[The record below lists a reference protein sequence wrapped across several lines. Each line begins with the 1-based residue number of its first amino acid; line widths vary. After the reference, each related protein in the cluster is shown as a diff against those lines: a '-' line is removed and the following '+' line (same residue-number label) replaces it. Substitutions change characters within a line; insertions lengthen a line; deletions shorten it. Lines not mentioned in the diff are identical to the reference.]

1 MRPEPAGG
9 VMERELTAAPSLPRL
24 YARSLV
30 QRPHRGV
37 DFPRTRVVLR
47 GAGFDADR
55 VAAFCRSTGF
65 PVRDTVPL
73 PFPHLLGFGLQV
85 DLLVREP
92 FPFTLLG
99 LVHVAQTFEQ
109 TRPLG
114 VGEAF
119 DVGVRAVGVN
129 AHRRGAT
136 VDLLTE
142 LRTDGTTV
150 WTGRSRYLARGV
162 PWPGRPVEPAHLPA
176 PEGEGTRWR
185 VPADAGRAY
194 AAVSGDV
201 NPIHLSPLT
210 ARLLGFRRAL
220 AHGMWTA
227 SRSLAA
233 LGGPAPG
240 AARFEV
246 EFAKPLLLPATV
258 RHVARPGPDGWS
270 TAVRSRN
277 GATLHLAG
285 RLTDL
290 VRP

>member
-1 MRPEPAGG
+1 MT
-9 VMERELTAAPSLPRL
+9 RELSTDPSLPRL
-24 YARSLV
+24 YARSLTS
-30 QRPHRGV
+30 RPRRSL
-37 DFPRTRVVLR
+37 DFPRTAVVRR
-47 GAGFDADR
+47 GARFDVDR
-55 VAAFCRSTGF
+55 LAAFCRSTGF

-99 LVHVAQTFEQ
+99 LVHVAQSFEQ
-109 TRPLG
+109 TRALG
-114 VGEAF
+114 VEEVV
-119 DVGVRAVGVN
+119 DLSVRAVGVQ
-129 AHRRGAT
+129 AHRRGAA

-142 LRTDGTTV
+142 LRSAGEPV

-162 PWPGRPVEPAHLPA
+162 SWPGRPVETGRLPA
-176 PEGEGTRWR
+176 PEGDGTLWR
-185 VPADAGRAY
+185 VPADTGRTY

-201 NPIHLSPLT
+201 NPLHLSAVT

-233 LGGPAPG
+233 VGGPAPG
-240 AARFEV
+240 AARLEV

-258 RHVARPGPDGWS
+258 RHVAREEPDGWS
-270 TAVRSRN
+270 TAVRSRD
-277 GATLHLAG
+277 GSTVHLAA
-285 RLTDL
+285 RLTL
-290 VRP
+290 R